1 MTMNGID
8 ISSWQTG
15 INLEAVP
22 CDFVIIK
29 ATQGVGYV
37 NPDCDRAYQQ
47 AKKAGK
53 CLGVYHY
60 AGGNDPIAEA
70 EYFIENIKGYIG
82 EAVLALDW
90 ENGQNSRY
98 GVDDFTWCKMFLD
111 YVASKT
117 GVKPMLYF
125 SQSIMSRFNGI
136 GDYGLWVAQYAN
148 MDITGYQEAPWNEGA
163 YTCAIRQYA
172 STGRLNGYDGN
183 LDLDKFY
190 GDKEAWMKYAT
201 GSKASN
207 KTTSTTNTAKTE
219 NKPSS
224 TQTSGRT
231 YTVQSG
237 DTLSGI
243 ASKFGTTYQHLAE
256 INGISNPNIIHVG
269 QVIKIDGTASTT
281 ATQPVT
287 NRTYTVKAG
296 DTLSGIASMYG
307 TTYQHLAE
315 INGISNPNVIHVG
328 QVLKIDGTA
337 NASASV
343 YYTVQSGDTL
353 SSIASKYGTTYQHL
367 AQING
372 ISNPNLIYAG
382 QKIKVK

>member
-22 CDFVIIK
+22 CDFVIVK

-70 EYFIENIKGYIG
+70 EYFIKNIKGYIG

-90 ENGQNSRY
+90 EKGENSRY

-125 SQSIMSRFNGI
+125 SRSIMSKFNGI

-148 MDITGYQEAPWNEGA
+148 MDITGYQETPWNEGT

-201 GSKASN
+201 GTKASN
-207 KTTSTTNTAKTE
+207 KTPSTTNTTKTE